1 MSRHNLREVY
11 IEALIDL
18 AKDNANIV
26 SLDTDSREATLADKF
41 AAIYPERSFHLV
53 LLNRIWWAQLLVCRL
68 WV

>member
-41 AAIYPERSFHLV
+41 AAIYPERSFHL